1 MDAAKAGAVSVR
13 PAPTAPARRR
23 RGGAAGRTISRK
35 MVIVGTIIMLEI
47 WKRVKSASPGRP
59 ARARAAPAHLDRTA
73 APARLLRIARDRR
86 RAARG
91 VSDGGAGRADVEASS
106 YRTPHRREAPVLGG
120 IDVSMYS
127 RAVLRGGILQGTERM
142 CPKRVSTLAD
152 ARDPPHQPEPL
163 PPALHASTQCPM
175 MRCILPTAGGRA
187 ARAASANFEDIEKRS
202 IYPRRRGERER
213 EGWGWR
219 PGERTPVCM

>member
-35 MVIVGTIIMLEI
+35 MVIIGTIIMLEI
-47 WKRVKSASPGRP
+47 WKRVKSASAGRP

-73 APARLLRIARDRR
+73 SPGAAPAYRARSAARG
-86 RAARG
+86 AARG

-152 ARDPPHQPEPL
+152 ARDPP
-163 PPALHASTQCPM
+163 PPRSARLDSVSDDAVHPPH
-175 MRCILPTAGGRA
+175 RGRA
-187 ARAASANFEDIEKRS
+187 RG
-202 IYPRRRGERER
+202 PRRLGEL
-213 EGWGWR
+213 
-219 PGERTPVCM
+219 